1 MKKKILVVLFVVF
14 LSLFKINSVYAA
26 ENDSILNREFIPNVW
41 SFHYRNGKV
50 WTYGQLNIKHIN
62 GKIGYCI
69 EPESAVNSNVYNSST
84 DWSISKYSEYVK
96 KRMELY
102 AYYGYQFEGHQTI
115 RYYMATQELIWS
127 FSDDEKII
135 WTTEDHSDSQKINV
149 QAEKNEI
156 VRLANKH
163 NLIPSFSNLSYKYNV
178 GDKVNLEDTNY
189 ALNGYAIKTDINYS
203 VRDYI
208 LSFIVP
214 KRNRVDML
222 LVPKGRSYDQT
233 IVYSCNFRSQR
244 IATFGVP
251 DNPKSNLSL
260 TIIPDKIKVK
270 VNKKDSETKN
280 LITDAG
286 NIIKIKN
293 LDKNEYV
300 KLNNSEEIPVG
311 TDGTVSIYLE
321 DGNYEIEE
329 VHASNGYSI
338 NKEKVT
344 FKVDKNL
351 ELDNDTYNVD
361 FYNNK
366 VYGKIKIKK
375 VNELNENLEGC
386 KFEIYDKDM
395 KLVDTLV
402 TTKNEYDESVKLELG
417 EYYVKEVE
425 TLNGYILD
433 NKVYKVNLD
442 YENDEKEIV
451 FKTLNLTNKKIRCDL
466 LVVTSYEDNKPLS
479 GVTVNIYDSSK
490 KIVYTKT
497 TDENGEIKIDDITYG
512 DYYLKQVSV
521 PNGYELNDET
531 ISFKVNDDNCLS
543 KISMKN
549 NKVNMP
555 KTTTKN
561 IDIIS
566 LIILFINV
574 GIIKFVKKVN

>member
-208 LSFIVP
+208 LSFTVP

-293 LDKNEYV
+293 LDKNEYI

-338 NKEKVT
+338 NKEKLT

-466 LVVTSYEDNKPLS
+466 LVVTSYENNKPLS

>member
-50 WTYGQLNIKHIN
+50 WTYGQLNMKHIN

-189 ALNGYAIKTDINYS
+189 ALNGYDIKTDINYN

-208 LSFIVP
+208 LSFTVP

-244 IATFGVP
+244 IATFGIP

-280 LITDAG
+280 LVTDAG

-300 KLNNSEEIPVG
+300 KLNDSEEISVG

-531 ISFKVNDDNCLS
+531 ISFIVNDDNCLS

>member
-189 ALNGYAIKTDINYS
+189 ALNGYDIKTDINYN

-208 LSFIVP
+208 LSFTVP

-300 KLNNSEEIPVG
+300 KLNDNEEIPVG

-338 NKEKVT
+338 NKEKVK

>member
-163 NLIPSFSNLSYKYNV
+163 NLMPSFSNLSYKYNV

-189 ALNGYAIKTDINYS
+189 ALNGYDIKTDINYN

-208 LSFIVP
+208 LSFTVP

-233 IVYSCNFRSQR
+233 IVYTCNFRSQR

-300 KLNNSEEIPVG
+300 KLNDSEEIPVG

-329 VHASNGYSI
+329 VHASNGYGI
-338 NKEKVT
+338 NKEKVK

-451 FKTLNLTNKKIRCDL
+451 FKTLNLINKKIRCDL

-531 ISFKVNDDNCLS
+531 ISFIVNDDNCLS

>member
-208 LSFIVP
+208 LSFTVP

-338 NKEKVT
+338 NKEKLT

>member
-1 MKKKILVVLFVVF
+1 MKKKFLVVLFVVF

-189 ALNGYAIKTDINYS
+189 ALNGYDIKTDINYN

-208 LSFIVP
+208 LSFTVP

-280 LITDAG
+280 LVTDAG

-300 KLNNSEEIPVG
+300 KLNDSEEISVG

-338 NKEKVT
+338 NKEKVK

>member
-208 LSFIVP
+208 LSFTVP

-395 KLVDTLV
+395 KLVETLV